1 MQRRSLVL
9 AATTATLALSI
20 ARTATAHP
28 HEQLAQEQQGQIE
41 QQVMAVRARLRD
53 AVGAKDVAAL
63 RALYAPGFTHTH
75 GSGKV
80 DGRDA
85 RIVSLLAGEPA
96 IELAP
101 VEELTIRIPH
111 PDTAIVTGKSPVLNA
126 RENRSYDFRWVQVYV
141 RVGGDWQLAVSQATR
156 LGPTA

>member
-1 MQRRSLVL
+1 MTRRAALL
-9 AATTATLALSI
+9 AAFATIALLPV
-20 ARTATAHP
+20 AAGAHP
-28 HEQLAQEQQGQIE
+28 HETLTAERQSEVE
-41 QQVMAVRARLRD
+41 QQVMLARATIRRAVEAKD
-53 AVGAKDVAAL
+53 AVAL

-85 RIVSLLAGEPA
+85 RIVSLLAGDPV

-111 PDTAIVTGKSPVLNA
+111 PDTAIVTGKSPILN
-126 RENRSYDFRWVQVYV
+126 RTESRNYDFRWLQVYV

-156 LGPTA
+156 LGPSV